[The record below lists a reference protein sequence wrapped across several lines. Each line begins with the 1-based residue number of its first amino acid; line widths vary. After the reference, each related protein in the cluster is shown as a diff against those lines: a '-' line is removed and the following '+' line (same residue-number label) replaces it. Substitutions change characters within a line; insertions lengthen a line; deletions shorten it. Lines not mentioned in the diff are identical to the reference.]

1 MNIPDKNTL
10 KNFLFS
16 VHEELAEL
24 ERQNAKGEIVFSDY
38 YKKQEELLN
47 SFAQGLKLIFTNKQL
62 SYGDLM
68 LVEMFNICARSGG
81 FIPYDGSGYY
91 IDFNGNEL
99 GSINW
104 YNIENYPKE
113 TVFVIWYNK

>member
-1 MNIPDKNTL
+1 MSMPDKDTL
-10 KNFLFS
+10 KYFLS
-16 VHEELAEL
+16 NVHEELAEI
-24 ERQNAKGEIVFSDY
+24 ERQNAKGEIIFSDCY
-38 YKKQEELLN
+38 EKQSELLDL
-47 SFAQGLKLIFTNKQL
+47 FAQGLKLIFTNEHL

-68 LVEMFNICARSGG
+68 LVEMFNTCARSGG

-104 YNIENYPKE
+104 YNIEDYPE
-113 TVFVIWYNK
+113 EAVFVAWYNK